1 MISRIS
7 DGNGVKPPRNLIDL
21 VSFAREA
28 QLRREDRS
36 PRELDAKREIIEADA
51 LRMALTQLS
60 ETRVTDTLL
69 AEAKGEVPL
78 IEKFRK
84 SKAEHN
90 QSSLAKLLGVKKENV
105 PDKIRPLIHLGFL
118 GEVGSNYKV
127 PILYRYGLEITQGK
141 AAGVTDL
148 PDAVNDDDEG

>member
-1 MISRIS
+1 
-7 DGNGVKPPRNLIDL
+7 
-21 VSFAREA
+21 
-28 QLRREDRS
+28 
-36 PRELDAKREIIEADA
+36 
-51 LRMALTQLS
+51 MALAQLS

-69 AEAKGEVPL
+69 AEAKNEVPM

-105 PDKIRPLIHLGFL
+105 YEKILPLVHLGFL

-141 AAGVTDL
+141 AAGVTSVQE
-148 PDAVNDDDEG
+148 AVNDDD